1 MKKVLVV
8 DDDPG
13 VRAYLKAVLNNSGF
27 EASEASN
34 GLDAI
39 QIQKEMLCDLII
51 ADIFMPAADGLSTIQ
66 NFRKLYPDLK
76 MIAMSGGGVFGT
88 KDYLGYAL
96 LFGADVALEKPIC
109 RETLM
114 DTVDNLMSSNCRL
127 LQGCYF

>member
-96 LFGADVALEKPIC
+96 LFGFILEFCWI
-109 RETLM
+109 LQV
-114 DTVDNLMSSNCRL
+114 TVDYIPFCGMHYSLE
-127 LQGCYF
+127 QW